1 MKHSLLALILAVAL
15 TGCLSSLTTQDY
27 NRPVSVGMTEKELTD
42 AIGKPDVITKRPDGS
57 QVWVYSFGLG
67 IDAKQVFYVLKDGKI
82 VDIPAPSADS
92 K

>member
-1 MKHSLLALILAVAL
+1 MKHSILALVLATAL

-27 NRPVSVGMTEKELTD
+27 NRPAQIGMTEQQLTD
-42 AIGKPDVITKRPDGS
+42 AIGKPEVITKRPDGS

-67 IDAKQVFYVLKDGKI
+67 TDAKQAFYVLKDGK
-82 VDIPAPSADS
+82 VVETPPSSTDL